1 MQKKGNYNDINFE
14 YMKLA
19 IKMAKESYLNDDVP
33 VGAVLYYKNNI
44 TTGFNDKITSKLVS
58 SHAEI
63 NAINLMCEKIG
74 DWRLN
79 GGVLYVTIF
88 PCLMCI
94 GTIIEARISKVVF
107 GSINYNNYKYK
118 YLLIN
123 AGIEIVGPICDDSCS
138 KFLSNFFKE
147 KRQ

>member
-1 MQKKGNYNDINFE
+1 MQENNYNDMNLE

-19 IKMAKESYLNDDVP
+19 IKMAKKSYLNDDVP
-33 VGAVLYYKNNI
+33 VGAVLCYKNI
-44 TTGFNDKITSKLVS
+44 VTTGFNNKIISKLVS

-63 NAINLMCEKIG
+63 NAINLMCKKIG

-79 GGVLYVTIF
+79 GGILYVTIF

-94 GTIIEARISKVVF
+94 GMIIEARISKVVF

-123 AGIEIVGPICDDSCS
+123 AGIEVVGPICNDSCS
-138 KFLSNFFKE
+138 KILSDFFKE
-147 KRQ
+147 KR